1 MSIIENFIMYAIKTI
16 SKFATH
22 LLVKKYMQLK
32 RTNQSVKPFYQSDNE
47 FFIETVNIQDSS
59 HINQIKNENSDWS
72 TTLPSNGI
80 PVSYKID
87 TGAQCNVIL
96 LTILK
101 KLYPEPKLR
110 PVNIMLSA
118 YNNSKIPV
126 LGKCSL

>member
-16 SKFATH
+16 STH

-32 RTNQSVKPFYQSDNE
+32 RTNQSVKPVYQSDNA